1 VAAVKQGQERGPSEN
16 MILLLERDRIMGERE
31 AGALAVHHR
40 RERDY
45 FHRSGQS
52 PDRGRHTTPPHASIC
67 AGELCRWHADG
78 RLSTVRPMISQW
90 TSRTAIGDGGGLRD
104 SQHRAGLPI
113 RWPARGPGGRPPS
126 LKLRRA
132 SACVYR
138 PKPWRRLEESPG
150 SMELRCRVTPGG

>member
-31 AGALAVHHR
+31 AGALSVHHR

-78 RLSTVRPMISQW
+78 RLSYRPTHDLAMDV
-90 TSRTAIGDGGGLRD
+90 ADGNRRRRRFEGLATPGRFAYTLAR
-104 SQHRAGLPI
+104 QRA
-113 RWPARGPGGRPPS
+113 GRPPAFAESYGGQALAFTGRS
-126 LKLRRA
+126 LGEGWRKVRA
-132 SACVYR
+132 
-138 PKPWRRLEESPG
+138 PWNCG
-150 SMELRCRVTPGG
+150 AG